1 MFLQIELRAFC
12 SKHSDI
18 HDNDSSLQLG
28 EHCAAGSDSSI
39 TNQLSLTSMDKSQN
53 LKIGLKNG
61 DKIAVHIEAPDD
73 NSGGGE
79 LQEIGLSDTRLH
91 VRVASKCSDTQQ
103 LVDVGL
109 LERSNGDDH
118 NPSDS
123 LNFAPILKKVCDP
136 VIKGLIIFFSMF
148 LKLCKP
154 RTFFVLLSTNYA
166 AN

>member
-1 MFLQIELRAFC
+1 MEFFCYYLLAVTLFLFRGFLIINAQLFLMFSQIELRAFC
-12 SKHSDI
+12 SKHSEI
-18 HDNDSSLQLG
+18 NDNSSSPQLG
-28 EHCAAGSDSSI
+28 ELCAAGTDSSI
-39 TNQLSLTSMDKSQN
+39 TNQLSLASMDKSQN
-53 LKIGLKNG
+53 LKFCLKNG

-109 LERSNGDDH
+109 LEKSNGNDH

-123 LNFAPILKKVCDP
+123 LNFALILKKVSDP
-136 VIKGLIIFFSMF
+136 VIKG
-148 LKLCKP
+148 
-154 RTFFVLLSTNYA
+154 
-166 AN
+166 